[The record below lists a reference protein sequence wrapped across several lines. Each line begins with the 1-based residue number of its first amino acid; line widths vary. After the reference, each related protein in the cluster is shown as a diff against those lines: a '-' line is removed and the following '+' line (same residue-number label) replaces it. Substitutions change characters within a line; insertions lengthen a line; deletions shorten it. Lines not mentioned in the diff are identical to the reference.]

1 MREDND
7 TSTPTPPTPPPF
19 ISRRNR
25 RFIKQQKQKELKVAS
40 QFRRWENDF
49 SNQFANALA
58 NAENHENNIYP
69 IFDRY
74 WRLLTMKGNNLAKRK
89 MFDCEW
95 FQRTHM
101 DNDPNSEINQV
112 D

>member
-1 MREDND
+1 MREDKD
-7 TSTPTPPTPPPF
+7 ASTGTGTPAPPF
-19 ISRRNR
+19 ISRRHK
-25 RFIKQQKQKELKVAS
+25 RFIKQQKKKELKIAK

-58 NAENHENNIYP
+58 NAESHENDIFA

-74 WRLLTMKGNNLAKRK
+74 WRLITMKGNNLAKRK
-89 MFDCEW
+89 MFDSEW

-101 DNDPNSEINQV
+101 DNDPNSEINKA